1 MKTLALTAMASL
13 SLLHAQDAGAARRPP
28 NDGKLRII
36 AFGAHPDDAE
46 FKAGG
51 TAALWAAQGH
61 HVKFVSMTNGDLGHY
76 ASAGG
81 PLARRR
87 LAEVQQAARILGI
100 QTEVMDIHDGELMPS
115 LENRKAMVRLIREWQ
130 ADLVLAHRPND
141 YNPDHRYVGVLAQD
155 SAFMVTV
162 PFYALHTPPVE
173 PNPVFMY
180 FSDNFKKPA
189 PFQADVAVAIDDVF
203 ERKIEAVDALASQV
217 YETVYGVDAK
227 TRQDR
232 LSRIPKDAAGRK
244 AYARDLHGARY
255 AAVANAYRDALVKWY
270 GAERGKRV
278 KYAEAFEICE
288 YGRQPSA
295 EDLRKLF
302 PFMLVAAA
310 AVGPG
315 ADPPGSGGARLFN
328 GKNLDGFD
336 TFLKESGLNKDPSGV
351 FRVHDGAVH
360 VSGTEYGYFITKKE
374 YENYHLK
381 AEFKWGDQTYAPRK
395 DMARDSGILFHVAGP
410 DQVWPKSIEFQ
421 MIEGRTGEV
430 ILVGD
435 GASLTA
441 NGETRTRGETKNTR
455 FARHGQGPWQN
466 VAGYRSPEN
475 EVEKPHG
482 EWNLLELIADGG
494 KVTFKVNGKV
504 VNEGSG
510 AKPSRGRILFQ
521 SEGAELFFRN
531 IELRPLGK

>member
-1 MKTLALTAMASL
+1 MRLAVAAIASL
-13 SLLHAQDAGAARRPP
+13 SLLNAQGGGAGRTPP

-51 TAALWAAQGH
+51 AAAMWAAQGH

-76 ASAGG
+76 TMAGG

-87 LAEVQQAARILGI
+87 LDEVQKAARILGI
-100 QTEVMDIHDGELMPS
+100 QTEVMDIHDGELMPT

-162 PFYALHTPPVE
+162 PFYALHTAAVE

-189 PFQADVAVAIDDVF
+189 PFQADVAVAIDSVF
-203 ERKIEAVDALASQV
+203 ERKIDAVDALASQV

-232 LSRIPKDAAGRK
+232 LSRIPKDPAGQR
-244 AYARDLHGARY
+244 AFARELHGARY
-255 AAVANAYRDALVKWY
+255 AAVANTYREALVKWY
-270 GAERGKRV
+270 GPERGKRV
-278 KYAEAFEICE
+278 QYAEAFEICE

-302 PFMLVAAA
+302 PFFGDRPGAAA
-310 AVGPG
+310 AV
-315 ADPPGSGGARLFN
+315 RLFN
-328 GKNLDGFD
+328 GKNLEGFD
-336 TFLKESGLNKDPSGV
+336 TFLKDQGLNRDPNGV
-351 FRVHDGAVH
+351 FRVRDGAVH
-360 VSGTEYGYFITKKE
+360 ISGTEYGYFITKIE

-381 AEFKWGDQTYAPRK
+381 AEFKWGDQTHAPRK

-441 NGETRTRGETKNTR
+441 NGETRTRGLTKNTR
-455 FARHGQGPWQN
+455 FARFGQGPWQN
-466 VAGYRSPEN
+466 VAGYRSPDN

-482 EWNLLELIADGG
+482 EWNLLELIAGRG
-494 KVTFKVNGKV
+494 KVIFKVNGRV

-521 SEGAELFFRN
+521 SEGAEVFFRN
-531 IELRPLGK
+531 IELQPLGQAN